1 MKAVNYSSLRSNL
14 KQVLDTVVNDFETY
28 VITRKND
35 ENVVVMSEAEY
46 NNLIE
51 NAYIRKSPNN
61 VKRLNQSIEQ
71 LNNGK
76 SKNRDLKQYE

>member
-1 MKAVNYSSLRSNL
+1 MKALNYSSLRSNL